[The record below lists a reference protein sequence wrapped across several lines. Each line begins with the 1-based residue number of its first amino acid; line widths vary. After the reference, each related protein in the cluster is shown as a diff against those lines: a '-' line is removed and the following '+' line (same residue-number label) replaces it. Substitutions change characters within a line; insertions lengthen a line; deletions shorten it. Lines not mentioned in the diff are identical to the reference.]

1 MEGALVGEALTGS
14 VAELVVVDAPLA
26 LVTGAAGSG
35 RTAVAAEVARQLAAL
50 GRVVVR
56 VAARA
61 VAADQPWRAFDL
73 LLDPLP
79 DPTDIRAARRQLL
92 DRLGPTGVLVVDDA
106 HALDASSLALVAELA
121 DTADSTGVG
130 VIITALEGTDRAAL
144 APTADRCARAGR
156 VIRLGPWTEA
166 DLAPWAAAQL
176 NAPAAA
182 ELVGELCQLS
192 GGNPLLAERL
202 LSGWRRLGLV
212 DRGRLLAA
220 DPPAAPDEVV
230 EVVRSRLARLGP
242 EARRAAAALVSGVAT
257 DGTMALEAA
266 GLTRPGTGA
275 LFPAIS
281 AALERVLDAAELTG
295 PVLHHAGDHSQIL
308 RLAERVRRQGGADP
322 ALFVA
327 AARAAL
333 VGDPLAALRW
343 IDEAADAAPLD
354 DEVACL
360 RAELLIVH
368 SPAPAAVTA
377 AVGEAERLLDGVH
390 QDRAALVLATAFGH
404 RGLWDQAAARCE
416 SAGRRALTEV
426 CRAVAGLGVP
436 LEGRRDVS
444 GDGVAESGYASVAAA
459 LTGLARGEAFAI
471 DQLADG
477 ARLAELVPPAG
488 PVPALAHE
496 VAAAAASAAGEW
508 DLAAELLDRALAA
521 GLGGVR
527 FETRL
532 RAWSAWVALRHSEET
547 TAERL
552 MPEADANTPPREQFL
567 IAAVGAA
574 LARRSGDVPR
584 QTALAARVVTLV
596 PLVRPD
602 LLLVE
607 PAGEL
612 VVLLHRFGHPE
623 RARDLGERLDAVLKG
638 LGDPPVW
645 RAWRTWY
652 EVEAAVATRRD
663 NAAAELA
670 RHAAAAAHQ
679 WRRLAPLAE
688 AAEQWAAVVAGVV
701 DPDRAVEVADRLQRL
716 GLRWEAAQLVGQA
729 AIRTERAGDAKA
741 LLNQARM
748 LHGGRAGPGVD
759 GGGDID
765 DSPLS
770 SRERAVGKLVLDGLT
785 HKEIGSQLYISAKT
799 VEHHVAAIRQKLGA
813 GSRAELL
820 AMLRREVGEG

>member
-1 MEGALVGEALTGS
+1 MEGSLIGEALT
-14 VAELVVVDAPLA
+14 A
-26 LVTGAAGSG
+26 LVTDAVAVGVPLVLVTGPAGSG
-35 RTAVAAEVARQLAAL
+35 RSAVAAELAQRLAGS
-50 GRVVVR
+50 GRAVVR
-56 VAARA
+56 VAART
-61 VAADQPWRAFDL
+61 VAADHPWRAFDL

-79 DPTDIRAARRQLL
+79 EPTDIRAARRQLL
-92 DRLGPTGVLVVDDA
+92 ERLGPTGVIVVDDA
-106 HALDASSLALVAELA
+106 HALDASSLALVAELV
-121 DTADSTGVG
+121 DTADTTGVG
-130 VIITALEGTDRAAL
+130 VVLTALDGTDRAAF
-144 APTADRCARAGR
+144 ASTADRCARSGR
-156 VIRLGPWTEA
+156 VIRLAPWTDA
-166 DLAPWAAAQL
+166 DVAPWAASQL
-176 NAPAAA
+176 SAPAAA
-182 ELVGELCQLS
+182 ELVGELCRLS
-192 GGNPLLAERL
+192 GGNPLLTERL
-202 LSGWRRLGLV
+202 LTGWRRLGLV

-220 DPPAAPDEVV
+220 EPPAAPDEVV
-230 EVVRSRLARLGP
+230 EVVRARLARLDS
-242 EARRAAAALVSGVAT
+242 EARQAAAALVSGVAST
-257 DGTMALEAA
+257 GTQGLEAA
-266 GLTRPGTGA
+266 GLTRPGVGA
-275 LFPAIS
+275 LFPAVA

-295 PVLHHAGDHSQIL
+295 PVLHHAADHAQIL

-322 ALFVA
+322 VLFA
-327 AARAAL
+327 AAANAAL
-333 VGDPLAALRW
+333 AGDPLAALRW
-343 IDEAADAAPLD
+343 IEEAVDAAPLD
-354 DEVACL
+354 DAIACR

-368 SPAPAAVTA
+368 GPAPHAVTA
-377 AVGEAERLLDGVH
+377 AVAEAERLLAGAH
-390 QDRAALVLATAFGH
+390 QDCAAMVLATAFAH

-416 SAGRRALTEV
+416 AAGRPALTEL
-426 CRAVAGLGVP
+426 CRAVAGLAVPAEGARGTSHGV
-436 LEGRRDVS
+436 S
-444 GDGVAESGYASVAAA
+444 ESGYASVAAA
-459 LTGLARGEAFAI
+459 LSGLARGDAFAI

-477 ARLAELVPPAG
+477 TRLAELMPPAG
-488 PVPALAHE
+488 PVPALPHE
-496 VAAAAASAAGEW
+496 VAAVAASAAGEW

-521 GLGGVR
+521 GLGGAR
-527 FETRL
+527 FDTRL
-532 RAWSAWVALRHSEET
+532 RAWSAWVALRHGEEA

-552 MPEADANTPPREQFL
+552 VPESDAHTPAREQFL

-574 LARRSGDVPR
+574 LARRSGDIPR
-584 QTALAARVVTLV
+584 QTTLATRVVTLV

-602 LLLVE
+602 LMLVE

-663 NAAAELA
+663 GDAAELA
-670 RHAAAAAHQ
+670 LHAAASAHQ

-688 AAEQWAAVVAGVV
+688 AAEQWAAVAAGVV

-729 AIRTERAGDAKA
+729 AIRTGHAGDAKA

-748 LHGGRAGPGVD
+748 LHGGRGAAGPE
-759 GGGDID
+759 GGGDVD

-820 AMLRREVGEG
+820 AMLRREVGEP